1 MRHLWNPIP
10 YNNLGMVASEF
21 KKVYLCTAKKPISMS
36 HSILRIAFV
45 CVLVTFFLTTDAQLP
60 EHPNAFG
67 VRYLFLDHITPNIAD
82 RAETQQWSS
91 GIEVN
96 YTRNL
101 GIKYLNVVLP
111 AKLAVAKFPEAKQ
124 DVRFASADLLL
135 QGILFNHEKLLSPYV
150 FAGGGIVFEDYKES
164 NIQFPLGL
172 GCHTKIAPP
181 LYFNVQVEYRISML
195 EGRDN
200 MQFGIGLMYVPGLG
214 KEELP
219 LDTDGDGIPDFED
232 RCPLEAG
239 LVGLKGCPDRDDD
252 GIADIN
258 DDCPDVAGSM
268 ETKGCPDRDGD
279 GVPDKDDRCP
289 DLAGLAEFQ
298 GCPDDVDSDGDGISD
313 NKDDCPDEI
322 GLPEWNGC
330 PDSDGDGIPDK
341 KDECPDEVGTIAT
354 NGCPD
359 KDGDGIPDKSDD
371 CPDLA
376 GIAQFNGC
384 PDSDNDGIPD
394 HLDRCPKVPGIAE
407 LSGCPAEKDTDGDGF
422 PDSVDDCPDIP
433 GKFDGCPDKDGD
445 GIPDQKDRCP
455 DSAGP
460 ASNDGC
466 PVMTVEDRAILD
478 FAMRKVQFETGSSTL
493 TVESYTTLD
502 KVAEIMVKYPDY
514 YLIINGHTD
523 NVGRAQ
529 TNLNLSDQRAKACFN
544 FLVSRGVSAAR
555 MLASGFGD
563 TKPITSNRTEEGR
576 ALNRRVEFIVY
587 LK

>member
-1 MRHLWNPIP
+1 MFAL
-10 YNNLGMVASEF
+10 EF

-36 HSILRIAFV
+36 HSILRI
-45 CVLVTFFLTTDAQLP
+45 VLVCMLVTSFLTTNAQLP

-111 AKLAVAKFPEAKQ
+111 AKLAVAKFPNAKQ
-124 DVRFASADLLL
+124 DVRFASVDLLI
-135 QGILFNHEKLLSPYV
+135 QGILFNHEKLLSPYL

-181 LYFNVQVEYRISML
+181 LYFNVQVEYRISMM

-200 MQFGIGLMYVPGLG
+200 MQFGVGLMYVPGLG
-214 KEELP
+214 KKELP

-232 RCPLEAG
+232 RCPLEIGTIA
-239 LVGLKGCPDRDDD
+239 LKGCPDRDGD

-258 DDCPDVAGSM
+258 DECPDEAGPL

-279 GVPDKDDRCP
+279 GIADKDDRCP
-289 DLAGLAEFQ
+289 DIAGLVEYQ
-298 GCPDDVDSDGDGISD
+298 GCPEDVDSDGDDVPD
-313 NKDDCPDEI
+313 NQDACPE
-322 GLPEWNGC
+322 
-330 PDSDGDGIPDK
+330 
-341 KDECPDEVGTIAT
+341 EVGPPAT
-354 NGCPD
+354 MGCPD
-359 KDGDGIPDKSDD
+359 KDGDGIPDKDDD
-371 CPDLA
+371 CPELA
-376 GIAQFNGC
+376 GVAQFDGC
-384 PDSDNDGIPD
+384 PDTDGDGIPD
-394 HLDRCPKVPGIAE
+394 HLDRCPQVPGIAE
-407 LSGCPAEKDTDGDGF
+407 LSGCPAEKDSDGDGF
-422 PDSVDDCPDIP
+422 PDSVDNCPNTK
-433 GKFDGCPDKDGD
+433 GSLNGCPDRDGD
-445 GIPDQKDRCP
+445 GIPDNKDRCP

-478 FAMRKVQFETGSSTL
+478 FAMRKVQFETGSSSL

-502 KVAEIMVKYPDY
+502 KVAEIMSKYPDY

-523 NVGRAQ
+523 NVGRSQ

-544 FLVSRGVSAAR
+544 FLVSRGVSAGR